1 MSEELLLNKKREL
14 VDWISLK
21 SIVSPLNFE
30 KKMIISQNIKK
41 TQNEIDDINFKLFE
55 DKFEQDDIIDI
66 LFEQSF
72 HTLDSRYTNLFAD
85 KSQEGDYFAPDG
97 KVSKYS
103 DEINLMIR
111 TPLFKQWFG
120 DWELAYS
127 YREIDA
133 LGFDC
138 SKVVNENYEPLLVW
152 HGTGAQF
159 SYFRFDNF
167 PAAYFA
173 VNHEFS
179 EFFANLQS
187 KDGEGYVLPFFLN
200 VRSPLD
206 LSIFGNKE
214 IEPKDF
220 FDYIFI
226 KTGLSK
232 EELDLNPVFLDPNCP
247 PRHIFVFLRW
257 NANMLKKIADSK
269 VFDGIYFVEVNP
281 NLDPSNPAK
290 YSNAYI
296 VFDPNQIKL
305 ADPSKG
311 ELLFS
316 SMKSFLLKRGGKI

>member
-1 MSEELLLNKKREL
+1 MTEDILKEKKREL

-21 SIVSPLNFE
+21 NIVSPLNFE
-30 KKMIISQNIKK
+30 KKMTISQNIKK
-41 TQNEIDDINFKLFE
+41 TQKEIDELNFKAFE
-55 DKFEQDDIIDI
+55 DKFERDDIIDV

-72 HTLDSRYTNLFAD
+72 HTLENRYTNLFSD
-85 KSQEGDYFAPDG
+85 KSEEGNFFAPDG
-97 KVSKYS
+97 TPSKYS
-103 DEINLMIR
+103 IQINQMIR

-127 YREIDA
+127 YKDIEA
-133 LGFDC
+133 LGFEC
-138 SKVVNENYEPLLVW
+138 SKVVTSHYEPLLVW

-187 KDGEGYVLPFFLN
+187 RDGNGYVLPFFLN
-200 VRSPLD
+200 VRNPLD
-206 LSIFGNKE
+206 LTIFGNKE
-214 IEPKDF
+214 IATKDF

-226 KTGLSK
+226 KTGLTK
-232 EELDLNPVFLDPNCP
+232 DELDLNPIFLDPNCP
-247 PRHIFVFLRW
+247 PRHIFVYLRW

-269 VFDGIYFVEVNP
+269 VFDGIYFTEVNP
-281 NLDPSNPAK
+281 NLDTSNPAK

-296 VFDPNQIKL
+296 VFESNQIKL